1 MSRKILFAA
10 GEGLPYIKTGG
21 LADVIGS
28 LPKVLAS
35 HGNDVRVVLPLYQG
49 IIDRHYSE
57 LERLGRIRVQ
67 SGWLINQ
74 PATIYQ
80 AVTEGVTYY
89 FIEHQ
94 GYFERKALYGYVD
107 DGERFAFYQRALLDM
122 LGFLDWWPD
131 IIHSNDWQS
140 GMIPLLCHVC
150 FGGDERYQRIKH
162 VFTIHNLA
170 FQGNFG
176 LEMLPS
182 CLGLDY
188 YYFDN
193 GSTRF
198 DNGISFLKTALVYA
212 DKISTV
218 SPTYSSEI
226 LTSQYG
232 ERMDEILRYRR
243 DDLWGIVNGIDT
255 KEWDPQTDRRLAKN
269 YGPKSWKTGKAA
281 NKAALQKELGL
292 EILPDTC
299 LIGMVS
305 RLTEQKGVYLISQK
319 IREIMSANVQLVILG
334 TGEEA
339 AESAF
344 RWMENEY
351 KGRAV
356 YYQGYNED
364 LAHRIYAGAD
374 LFLMPSL
381 YEPCGI
387 SQMVSMRYG
396 TLPLVRETGGLRD
409 TVSPFNQYTGSG
421 NGFSFYA
428 ANADDM
434 VYTINYALK
443 QYYENPEG
451 WDALVA
457 SAFATDV
464 SWEKS
469 ALLYEQLYDQM
480 LGR

>member
-1 MSRKILFAA
+1 
-10 GEGLPYIKTGG
+10 
-21 LADVIGS
+21 
-28 LPKVLAS
+28 
-35 HGNDVRVVLPLYQG
+35 
-49 IIDRHYSE
+49 
-57 LERLGRIRVQ
+57 
-67 SGWLINQ
+67 
-74 PATIYQ
+74 
-80 AVTEGVTYY
+80 
-89 FIEHQ
+89 
-94 GYFERKALYGYVD
+94 
-107 DGERFAFYQRALLDM
+107 
-122 LGFLDWWPD
+122 
-131 IIHSNDWQS
+131 
-140 GMIPLLCHVC
+140 
-150 FGGDERYQRIKH
+150 
-162 VFTIHNLA
+162 
-170 FQGNFG
+170 
-176 LEMLPS
+176 
-182 CLGLDY
+182 
-188 YYFDN
+188 
-193 GSTRF
+193 
-198 DNGISFLKTALVYA
+198 
-212 DKISTV
+212 
-218 SPTYSSEI
+218 
-226 LTSQYG
+226 
-232 ERMDEILRYRR
+232 
-243 DDLWGIVNGIDT
+243 
-255 KEWDPQTDRRLAKN
+255 
-269 YGPKSWKTGKAA
+269 
-281 NKAALQKELGL
+281 
-292 EILPDTC
+292 
-299 LIGMVS
+299 MVS